1 MIKVGDKVRYVGPD
15 MIAYKKGKVYTV
27 EGYDEEMELYE
38 VMSELDE
45 AYLLPKDCLEEI

>member
-1 MIKVGDKVRYVGPD
+1 MV
-15 MIAYKKGKVYTV
+15 AYEKGKVYDV
-27 EGYDEEMELYE
+27 EDYDEEMDMYE